1 MAHPHPYS
9 EATAALF
16 ISTAPVLAIVGL
28 IVGQRVEAF
37 RRRVRPPEEPS
48 VALITSLQPAIGS
61 E

>member
-16 ISTAPVLAIVGL
+16 ISTAPVLAVVGL
-28 IVGQRVEAF
+28 MVGERVEAF

-48 VALITSLQPAIGS
+48 AVLVPSLKPVIGLD
-61 E
+61 